1 MFFSNCYGLI
11 KSVISM
17 MLFLILFAGCTY
29 EGGKKGAYS
38 SNNANDSG
46 VDDKVQPIDKSRW
59 GKGLVQYSPGAFEG
73 YTLFAPMNKTTT
85 YLIDMYGNV
94 VHTWKSKYRP
104 GVSAYLLENGDLL
117 RTGQPSNGSQGGSG
131 GNVQRISW
139 NGELVWDFT
148 LPSGKYRL
156 HHDIEYLPNGNVL
169 MISRDDKSK
178 QETIDAGRKGGIFS
192 GAALSP
198 DMIIEVKPTGKTT
211 GDIVWEWHVWDHLVQ
226 DADPKKANYGV
237 VADHPELLDINYS
250 LSRSGRSSSD
260 WNHCNAVAYN
270 EKLDQ
275 IVMSFRAMS
284 EIYIIDHS
292 TTTEE
297 AKGHTGGR
305 YGKGGDFL
313 YRWGNPRVYQ
323 RGSRKDQTLFEQ
335 HDPVWIEEGS
345 PGEGNITIFNNGTSR
360 LGRYSSI
367 EEITPP
373 IDEDGNYKI
382 DPGLAF
388 GPIESTW
395 RYTAPIKS
403 SFYADHIS
411 GSQRLPNG
419 NTLICSGPNGTF
431 FEVTPA
437 GKTVWKYVNP
447 YAGSTRSKGPKKGA
461 SSVEVFR
468 AYRYA
473 TDYPGIKGDIGT
485 VAR

>member
-1 MFFSNCYGLI
+1 MLFPNRYGLI
-11 KSVISM
+11 KSAVHMIF
-17 MLFLILFAGCTY
+17 FLILFAGCTHDGQ
-29 EGGKKGAYS
+29 EAGVYS
-38 SNNANDSG
+38 QNYAGDTAAAE
-46 VDDKVQPIDKSRW
+46 KVQPIAKSKW
-59 GKGLVQYSPGAFEG
+59 GKGLLQYSPGAFEG
-73 YTLFAPMNKTTT
+73 YTLFAPMSKKTT

-94 VHTWKSKYRP
+94 VHTWESKYRP
-104 GVSAYLLENGDLL
+104 GISAYLLENGDLL
-117 RTGQPSNGSQGGSG
+117 RTGQPSRGGQGGSG

-139 NGELVWDFT
+139 DGELVWDFSI
-148 LPSGKYRL
+148 PGDKHRL
-156 HHDIEYLPNGNVL
+156 HHDIAILPNGNVL
-169 MISRDDKSK
+169 MISWDDKSK
-178 QETIDAGRKGGIFS
+178 QETIDAGRSGGIFS

-226 DADPKKANYGV
+226 DTDPEKANYGV

-250 LSRSGRSSSD
+250 SSRSGRSRSD

-275 IVMSFRAMS
+275 IILSFRAMS

-305 YGKGGDFL
+305 YGKGGDIL

-323 RGSRKDQTLFEQ
+323 RGNRADRTLFEQ
-335 HDPVWIEEGS
+335 HDPVWIEKGY

-360 LGRYSSI
+360 SGGYSSI

-373 IDEDGNYKI
+373 IDENGNYI
-382 DPGLAF
+382 IEEGSAF
-388 GPIESTW
+388 GPVKSTW
-395 RYTAPIKS
+395 TYTASIKS

-419 NTLICSGPNGTF
+419 NTLICSGPKGTF
-431 FEVTPA
+431 FEVTPE

-447 YAGSTRSKGPKKGA
+447 FLGTIRGGGKGA
-461 SSVEVFR
+461 SPVDVFR

-473 TDYPGIKGDIGT
+473 MDYPGIKK
-485 VAR
+485 